1 MKFSYLLLVKDRLP
15 SRNGM
20 KVVLR
25 ERYEKGEISKE
36 EYDRMMNDLQR
47 NKKMN
52 L

>member
-1 MKFSYLLLVKDRLP
+1 
-15 SRNGM
+15 M